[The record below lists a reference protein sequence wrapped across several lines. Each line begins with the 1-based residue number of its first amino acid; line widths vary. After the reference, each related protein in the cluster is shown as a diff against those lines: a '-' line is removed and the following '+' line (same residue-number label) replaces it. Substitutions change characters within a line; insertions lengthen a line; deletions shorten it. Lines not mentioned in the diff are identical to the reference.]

1 MAKIRVYELARD
13 LNMTNK
19 SLIEKIKDMD
29 IDVEIKSH
37 MSALED
43 EAVAQI
49 KAGLFGQ
56 KSETVVETRV
66 KPTVIRRRKKTVTVE
81 VQPEIEAAEEAAE
94 EEMYLDDDDWA
105 ASIELA
111 TQDIDGKVVGLEEL
125 LIHEEKKAVWNKAI
139 SKLFKI
145 GCGRLKPLHKS
156 WRRPAMRSGRMQQI
170 SSVVN

>member
-49 KAGLFGQ
+49 KAGL
-56 KSETVVETRV
+56 
-66 KPTVIRRRKKTVTVE
+66 
-81 VQPEIEAAEEAAE
+81 
-94 EEMYLDDDDWA
+94 
-105 ASIELA
+105 
-111 TQDIDGKVVGLEEL
+111 
-125 LIHEEKKAVWNKAI
+125 
-139 SKLFKI
+139 
-145 GCGRLKPLHKS
+145 
-156 WRRPAMRSGRMQQI
+156 
-170 SSVVN
+170 